1 MSIIIFSLE
10 KLWPPMFLEELVDF
24 EGIEDG
30 QALFS
35 CRVNSKPSPLV
46 TW

>member
-1 MSIIIFSLE
+1 LLYIPLE
-10 KLWPPMFLEELVDF
+10 KLWPPIFLDKLVDF

-35 CRVNSKPSPLV
+35 GKVNSKPAPV
-46 TW
+46 FTW